1 MANITALKNEI
12 DSDPLT
18 RGYAGMTDAQVAAD
32 LNTVYRTRNRTSM
45 SGDEIFNSFDA
56 TEYNALTQDQKRD
69 LLTLCARDTI
79 DPFGTAN
86 VNVITENFG
95 GGSTTAATL
104 NTLRVENVSRA
115 DELNLGSITASHVSH
130 ARAI

>member
-1 MANITALKNEI
+1 MANIAALKNEI

-18 RGYAGMTDAQVAAD
+18 RGYAGMTDEQVAAD
-32 LNTVYRTRNRTSM
+32 INTVYRTRNRASM
-45 SGDEIFNSFDA
+45 TGDEIFNSFDA
-56 TEYNALTQDQKRD
+56 TEYNALTADQKRD

-95 GGSTTAATL
+95 GGSTTASTL

-115 DELNLGSITASHVSH
+115 DELSLGNITASHVSH
-130 ARAI
+130 ARSI